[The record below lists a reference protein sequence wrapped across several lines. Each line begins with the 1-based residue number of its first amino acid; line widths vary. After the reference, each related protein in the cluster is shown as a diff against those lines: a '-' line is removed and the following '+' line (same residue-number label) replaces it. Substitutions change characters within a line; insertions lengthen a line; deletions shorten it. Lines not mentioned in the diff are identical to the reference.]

1 MRDETGNING
11 YISDEPLS
19 FLACTEQYQVCTSAG
34 ECSPQTGYYGLQD
47 TSKLPIFNSVQQSMI
62 GLLYNADEQVASTI
76 IQLGIDCLRAV
87 DVCILS
93 HSLALPDDQW
103 KTEISFW
110 WAVTM
115 ASLQQVLVE
124 QATGPTNPAYQQ
136 YMVKP
141 TEDQGA
147 SLCSLQKVRRSD
159 YDSFSSLGIALILVI
174 GGILIATDLFL
185 ASVVG
190 HFQRGHAAA
199 NRKRL
204 EWVQNGFL
212 QLQRLAYQRG
222 GMGTWTGEENSVPL
236 TQKNEK
242 LGLVNSDASS
252 ATNISKQGSIN
263 ITVVEDLDAPSS
275 A

>member
-1 MRDETGNING
+1 
-11 YISDEPLS
+11 
-19 FLACTEQYQVCTSAG
+19 
-34 ECSPQTGYYGLQD
+34 
-47 TSKLPIFNSVQQSMI
+47 MI
-62 GLLYNADEQVASTI
+62 GLLYNADEPVASTI

-103 KTEISFW
+103 KTEIAFW

-124 QATGPTNPAYQQ
+124 QATGPTDPAYQQ

-141 TEDQGA
+141 TEDQG
-147 SLCSLQKVRRSD
+147 SLLCSLQKVRRSD

-174 GGILIATDLFL
+174 GGILIVTDLFL

-190 HFQRGHAAA
+190 HFQRGYAAA

-252 ATNISKQGSIN
+252 ARNISKQGSIN
-263 ITVVEDLDAPSS
+263 ITVVENLDVPSS
-275 A
+275 PTTANPTEVGPRAGT